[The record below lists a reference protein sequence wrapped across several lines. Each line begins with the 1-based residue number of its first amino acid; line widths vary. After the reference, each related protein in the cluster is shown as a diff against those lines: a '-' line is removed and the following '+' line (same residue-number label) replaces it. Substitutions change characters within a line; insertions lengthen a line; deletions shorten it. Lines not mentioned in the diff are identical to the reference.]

1 MERKNKAHGLPDTEP
16 SPLTPEEVIET
27 RRRSLKTRREFLALI
42 GKIVCIIVAVWAL
55 FSFVFGVSIVQGE
68 GMYPRMRDGD
78 VTLWYRLESNLNI
91 GDIVTFIIDSE
102 RQYGRVV
109 ARGGDT
115 VDFTEDGLL
124 LLNGSAQQEEV
135 FFQTSKQNRAQTF
148 PMTVPEGKVF
158 ILGDNRACSVDSR
171 DYGAVSVSE
180 IDGKIISLM
189 RRRGL

>member
-1 MERKNKAHGLPDTEP
+1 MKQKNKVKGSSGTCSQPH
-16 SPLTPEEVIET
+16 TPGEVIEA
-27 RRRSLKTRREFLALI
+27 RYRSLETSRAFWALI
-42 GKIVCIIVAVWAL
+42 KKMICIAVAVWAL

-78 VTLWYRLESNLNI
+78 VTLWYRLEQNPNI
-91 GDIVTFIIDSE
+91 GDIVTFTRDGE

-109 ARGGDT
+109 AKGGDT
-115 VDFTEDGLL
+115 VDFTKDGLL

-135 FFQTSKQNRAQTF
+135 FFQTSKQNRAQAF
-148 PMTVPEGKVF
+148 PITIPENEVF
-158 ILGDNRACSVDSR
+158 ILGDNRAYSVDSR
-171 DYGAVSVSE
+171 DYGSVSASE

>member
-1 MERKNKAHGLPDTEP
+1 MKRRNKTHGPPGTGP
-16 SPLTPEEVIET
+16 PPLTPEEAIET
-27 RRRSLKTRREFLALI
+27 RRRSLETRREFLTLI
-42 GKIVCIIVAVWAL
+42 EKIVCIIVAVWAL

-91 GDIVTFIIDSE
+91 GDVVTFTMDGE

-109 ARGGDT
+109 AKGGDT
-115 VDFTEDGLL
+115 VDFSEDGLL

-135 FFQTSKQNRAQTF
+135 FFQTSKQNRAQSF
-148 PMTVPEGKVF
+148 PMTVPEGEVF
-158 ILGDNRACSVDSR
+158 ILGDNRTYSVVCR
-171 DYGAVSVSE
+171 DYGAVSVSK
-180 IDGKIISLM
+180 IYGKIISLM

>member
-1 MERKNKAHGLPDTEP
+1 MERKNKTHGPPGKEP
-16 SPLTPEEVIET
+16 PPLTPEKVIET
-27 RRRSLKTRREFLALI
+27 RSRSLEIRREFLALI
-42 GKIVCIIVAVWAL
+42 GKIVCIIVVVWAL
-55 FSFVFGVSIVQGE
+55 FGFVFGVSIVQGE

-91 GDIVTFIIDSE
+91 GDIVTFTMDGE

-109 ARGGDT
+109 AKGGDT

-135 FFQTSKQNRAQTF
+135 FFQTSKQNRIQSF
-148 PMTVPEGKVF
+148 PMTVPEGEVF

-180 IDGKIISLM
+180 LDGKIISLM

>member
-1 MERKNKAHGLPDTEP
+1 MERKNKTHGPPGTEP
-16 SPLTPEEVIET
+16 PPLTPEKVIET
-27 RRRSLKTRREFLALI
+27 RSRSLEIRREFLALI
-42 GKIVCIIVAVWAL
+42 GKIVCIIVVVWAL
-55 FSFVFGVSIVQGE
+55 FGFVFGIGIVQGE

-91 GDIVTFIIDSE
+91 GDIVTFTMDGE

-109 ARGGDT
+109 AKGGDT

-135 FFQTSKQNRAQTF
+135 FFQTSKQNRIQSF
-148 PMTVPEGKVF
+148 PMTVPEGEVF

-180 IDGKIISLM
+180 LDGKIISLM

>member
-1 MERKNKAHGLPDTEP
+1 MERKNKTHGPLVTEP
-16 SPLTPEEVIET
+16 PPLTPEKVIET
-27 RRRSLKTRREFLALI
+27 RSRSLEIRREFLALI
-42 GKIVCIIVAVWAL
+42 GKIVCIIVVVWAL
-55 FSFVFGVSIVQGE
+55 FGFVFGVSIVQGE

-91 GDIVTFIIDSE
+91 GDIVTFTMDGE

-109 ARGGDT
+109 AKGGDT

-135 FFQTSKQNRAQTF
+135 FFQTSKQNRIQSF
-148 PMTVPEGKVF
+148 PMTVPEGEVF

-180 IDGKIISLM
+180 LDGKIISLM

>member
-1 MERKNKAHGLPDTEP
+1 MKRRNKTNGPP
-16 SPLTPEEVIET
+16 GKGPPPLTPEAVIET
-27 RRRSLKTRREFLALI
+27 RRRSLETHREFLALI

-55 FSFVFGVSIVQGE
+55 FSFVFGVSIVKGE

-91 GDIVTFIIDSE
+91 GDVVTFTMDGE

-109 ARGGDT
+109 AKGGDT
-115 VDFTEDGLL
+115 VDFSEDGLL

-135 FFQTSKQNRAQTF
+135 FFQTSKQNRAQSF

-158 ILGDNRACSVDSR
+158 ILGDNRTYSVDSR

-180 IDGKIISLM
+180 INGKIISLM